1 MKNAILY
8 YNSIKNK
15 FIFRKNI
22 ESNIQRLLKSTLY
35 KICILILPIFL
46 SLVNPAFAET
56 TTSDIIL
63 YLNGNIFYSSCPII
77 VENGTALAPFR
88 EIADTFGAST
98 SWDSSSETIT
108 STLNEVTVQ
117 FKIGSNVMI
126 KYGKPVEMGAETCY
140 YGNTAMVPVKAI
152 GDAFGYPVTWDERN
166 RVIFLGDVVNIN
178 VNPMNNVKVTDEFR
192 YNNYIGEYSGVSIFS
207 NGNENFGM
215 ELLGI
220 NDYWGSSYAE
230 TIAKIA
236 DCVPYANVYNI
247 IVPTAQEFYAS
258 NSKKTNQTAEISNV
272 YEHMIQYNKKN
283 LKPINIVQT
292 LSDHAAEKIYFCT
305 DHHWTQRGAYYAYQK
320 YALENKS
327 ISEIDPLNTF
337 EVQNIYGYYG
347 SLCSFTSGTY
357 GNQLLAQNPD
367 MLQLFSP
374 KSSSE
379 GAAYRDPFMRSY
391 IQSIKVI
398 YPPDKSYSCFI
409 EGDYPLEV
417 FKTNVNNGKKICI
430 IKDSFGDAFA
440 TWAVNNYEEVYVID
454 YRMFN
459 GGTYGDY
466 GSGKNDFKISDF
478 YNFVKFDDLVIISYP
493 VTVSTGSSVQLL
505 TKMVN

>member
-1 MKNAILY
+1 M
-8 YNSIKNK
+8 
-15 FIFRKNI
+15 
-22 ESNIQRLLKSTLY
+22 
-35 KICILILPIFL
+35 
-46 SLVNPAFAET
+46 
-56 TTSDIIL
+56 
-63 YLNGNIFYSSCPII
+63 
-77 VENGTALAPFR
+77 
-88 EIADTFGAST
+88 
-98 SWDSSSETIT
+98 
-108 STLNEVTVQ
+108 
-117 FKIGSNVMI
+117 
-126 KYGKPVEMGAETCY
+126 
-140 YGNTAMVPVKAI
+140 
-152 GDAFGYPVTWDERN
+152 
-166 RVIFLGDVVNIN
+166 
-178 VNPMNNVKVTDEFR
+178 
-192 YNNYIGEYSGVSIFS
+192 
-207 NGNENFGM
+207 
-215 ELLGI
+215 
-220 NDYWGSSYAE
+220 
-230 TIAKIA
+230 
-236 DCVPYANVYNI
+236 
-247 IVPTAQEFYAS
+247 
-258 NSKKTNQTAEISNV
+258 
-272 YEHMIQYNKKN
+272 
-283 LKPINIVQT
+283 
-292 LSDHAAEKIYFCT
+292 
-305 DHHWTQRGAYYAYQK
+305 
-320 YALENKS
+320 S

-398 YPPDKSYSCFI
+398 YPPAKSYSCFI